1 MQEIVPFD
9 FQGNAVRIVCGEDR
23 NPWFNAN
30 DVCQALGYANARDAL
45 SNHVDEDDVA
55 KRDTID
61 ALGRTQQVNYINESG
76 LYALIF
82 GSTKPEAKVF
92 KRWVTHEVLPA
103 IRKTGRYSLS
113 SEASVQEA
121 IENNLKLV
129 DLLRSCMALYG
140 ALGLRGQKRL
150 TAVQKH
156 LRQQYSLD
164 MNAILPGV
172 NAGRTLTLSE
182 LGAAFGKSPDEV
194 RALLQEL
201 GLQILKNGEW
211 VAVDPDKVLF
221 RVAAQF
227 STKHRFLDE
236 LSQDGTTKH

>member
-9 FQGNAVRIVCGEDR
+9 FQGNAVRIVCGEDGE
-23 NPWFNAN
+23 PGFNAN
-30 DVCQALGYANARDAL
+30 DVCQALGYANPRKAVLD
-45 SNHVDEDDVA
+45 HVDPEDVT
-55 KRDTID
+55 KRDTLTPGG
-61 ALGRTQQVNYINESG
+61 AQAQSYINESG

-82 GSTKPEAKVF
+82 GSTKPEAKAF

-156 LRQQYSLD
+156 LRQQYGLD
-164 MNAILPGV
+164 MNTILPGV

-221 RVAAQF
+221 RVAPQF

-236 LSQDGTTKH
+236 HSQDDTTKH